1 VRFFVNLVQRGS
13 LSSHNFKLDAKT
25 TTEEIQHQINM
36 SLFLPNNVAPIAP
49 AANLDNWNDQI
60 DSESFLANADFFKKP
75 TGMENRNVEINYH
88 QL

>member
-1 VRFFVNLVQRGS
+1 
-13 LSSHNFKLDAKT
+13 
-25 TTEEIQHQINM
+25 M

-60 DSESFLANADFFKKP
+60 DSESSLANADFFKKP